1 MVIFYFEICAII
13 YDMETIDNKSLY
25 EKQKETLDK
34 FLKSGAID
42 KKQYEKSLNTLKE
55 KMGIKD

>member
-1 MVIFYFEICAII
+1 MV
-13 YDMETIDNKSLY
+13 DMETIDNKSLY
-25 EKQKETLDK
+25 EKQKDTLDK

-42 KKQYEKSLNTLKE
+42 KKQYDKSLNTLKE